1 MSHKLEVGERRSL
14 VSHYTFTKER
24 GKRGGGRKREGGEEE
39 KGEKGRRAAHPE
51 VFEKGFQKTAPIL
64 YTQYPGAVWER
75 IWSSFAYSSRI
86 SPLVKVRVSI
96 SPQV

>member
-1 MSHKLEVGERRSL
+1 LCPITL
-14 VSHYTFTKER
+14 LL
-24 GKRGGGRKREGGEEE
+24 KREG
-39 KGEKGRRAAHPE
+39 KGEGEKKGGRRGRKGREGRRAAHPE

-64 YTQYPGAVWER
+64 YTQYPGALWEQ